1 MATLFSLLSWLTS
14 SLSCWVLVSV
24 SLASVSSL
32 NSTNSSSSRARHSRM
47 CWVSLGVVGVGRL
60 VSGDVLSEVMYFSS
74 VFPYLVLLCF
84 LIRGV
89 MLEGAADGIKYMF
102 YPRLQIWLDMQVWRQ
117 ALTQVFFA
125 LGLGFGSVIAYSS
138 YNPRGNNCHRDAVLV
153 SGVNFLT
160 SLLASLVVFA
170 VLGFRAHALSQRCVQ
185 QNLLQL
191 SQLLLNGSVPLE
203 LAPQFNVTGG
213 EVSVS
218 QYRHWFEQQ
227 GALLQA
233 GSLEPCDLQEEM
245 SKGVEG
251 TGLAFITFTEAMA
264 LFPASPLWS
273 FLFFLMLLN
282 LGLSTMFGTMQGIL
296 TPLMDSFSVLRRRRS
311 LFTVGSCVLGFLFG
325 VLCALRSGRL
335 FLSVFDD
342 SSVCVF
348 VVSVGSCVLVFL
360 FGVLC
365 ALRSGRLFLSVFDDS
380 SVCVFVVSVGSCV
393 LVFLFGVLC
402 ALCSGRLFLS
412 VFDDSSVCV
421 FVVSVGSCVL
431 VFLFGVL
438 CALRSGRLFL
448 SVFDDSSVCVF
459 VVSVGSCVLVFLFGV
474 LCALCSGRLFLSV
487 FDDSSVCV
495 FVVSVGSCVLGFLF
509 GMLFVLRSGSYFVSM
524 FDDYSAT
531 LPLVIVVLF
540 ETVGV
545 CWVYGTERF
554 MDDIEDMLGWRPP
567 VLYKFLWQFVC
578 VASLVVLLLA
588 SLIQMCV
595 HPPTYRAWEEEQA
608 VEVSRDYPGW
618 GLGMLAG
625 LILLASLP
633 IPVLFLREL
642 LRERG
647 DPEQP
652 ASLRIPPPEPHKSV
666 PEPHAALPLEQS
678 RPGGGARHNGFLSLE
693 EEEEEYR
700 LLPQE
705 EERLEA
711 YRLLPREE
719 EGLAEY
725 RLLPQEEE
733 GLEEEGSFQRTATT
747 GL

>member
-1 MATLFSLLSWLTS
+1 
-14 SLSCWVLVSV
+14 
-24 SLASVSSL
+24 
-32 NSTNSSSSRARHSRM
+32 
-47 CWVSLGVVGVGRL
+47 
-60 VSGDVLSEVMYFSS
+60 
-74 VFPYLVLLCF
+74 
-84 LIRGV
+84 
-89 MLEGAADGIKYMF
+89 
-102 YPRLQIWLDMQVWRQ
+102 
-117 ALTQVFFA
+117 
-125 LGLGFGSVIAYSS
+125 
-138 YNPRGNNCHRDAVLV
+138 
-153 SGVNFLT
+153 
-160 SLLASLVVFA
+160 
-170 VLGFRAHALSQRCVQ
+170 
-185 QNLLQL
+185 
-191 SQLLLNGSVPLE
+191 
-203 LAPQFNVTGG
+203 
-213 EVSVS
+213 
-218 QYRHWFEQQ
+218 
-227 GALLQA
+227 
-233 GSLEPCDLQEEM
+233 
-245 SKGVEG
+245 
-251 TGLAFITFTEAMA
+251 MA

-311 LFTVGSCVLGFLFG
+311 LFT
-325 VLCALRSGRL
+325 
-335 FLSVFDD
+335 
-342 SSVCVF
+342 
-348 VVSVGSCVLVFL
+348 
-360 FGVLC
+360 
-365 ALRSGRLFLSVFDDS
+365 
-380 SVCVFVVSVGSCV
+380 
-393 LVFLFGVLC
+393 
-402 ALCSGRLFLS
+402 
-412 VFDDSSVCV
+412 
-421 FVVSVGSCVL
+421 
-431 VFLFGVL
+431 
-438 CALRSGRLFL
+438 
-448 SVFDDSSVCVF
+448 
-459 VVSVGSCVLVFLFGV
+459 
-474 LCALCSGRLFLSV
+474 
-487 FDDSSVCV
+487 
-495 FVVSVGSCVLGFLF
+495 VGSCVLGFLF

-567 VLYKFLWQFVC
+567 LLYKFLWQFVC

-633 IPVLFLREL
+633 IAVLFLREL

-652 ASLRIPPPEPHKSV
+652 ASLRIPPPEPHSKSV

-693 EEEEEYR
+693 EEEEEEYR
-700 LLPQE
+700 LLPQ
-705 EERLEA
+705 
-711 YRLLPREE
+711 EE